1 MEIKVN
7 PDVLSD
13 SCCLVLSFYRAVNQR
28 IMDGVHVCAHAPMCV
43 CLYTVSYLYIIL
55 YHTIVSFFF
64 IGVMVAAQGLGY
76 MI

>member
-1 MEIKVN
+1 
-7 PDVLSD
+7 
-13 SCCLVLSFYRAVNQR
+13 
-28 IMDGVHVCAHAPMCV
+28 MDGVHVCAHAPMCV